1 MEDEDFLF
9 LDLKLN
15 NLSCYAFIDILNR
28 IRFLF
33 HSLDGLADDAKNASY
48 TDTEEEEE

>member
-15 NLSCYAFIDILNR
+15 NQSCYAFIDILSR
-28 IRFLF
+28 IKFLF
-33 HSLDGLADDAKNASY
+33 HSLNGLTDDQ
-48 TDTEEEEE
+48 